1 MNYNLPQN
9 YETFLIGEI
18 ELKKI
23 IKNLPLKTQK
33 YISTIGYLDEYDE
46 NSDKG
51 KISYKNENLNV
62 NFSRTVNRIKL
73 YNKNEVYMIYGFLQ
87 KNNNVNEDVV
97 LYCNFYRILTNFN
110 YEEFIKF
117 LNQKREIMKMCQEL
131 NDFNLFWYDNTDK
144 KK

>member
-87 KNNNVNEDVV
+87 KNVNEDVV

-144 KK
+144 KI

>member
-1 MNYNLPQN
+1 
-9 YETFLIGEI
+9 
-18 ELKKI
+18 
-23 IKNLPLKTQK
+23 
-33 YISTIGYLDEYDE
+33 
-46 NSDKG
+46 
-51 KISYKNENLNV
+51 
-62 NFSRTVNRIKL
+62 
-73 YNKNEVYMIYGFLQ
+73 MIYGFLQ

>member
-117 LNQKREIMKMCQEL
+117 LNQKREIIKICEEL

>member
-23 IKNLPLKTQK
+23 IKNLPLKSQK

-117 LNQKREIMKMCQEL
+117 LNQKREIMKMCEEL

>member
-23 IKNLPLKTQK
+23 IKNLPLKSQK

>member
-1 MNYNLPQN
+1 MNYNLPQS

-23 IKNLPLKTQK
+23 IKNLPIKTQK

-46 NSDKG
+46 STDKG
-51 KISYKNENLNV
+51 KITYKNENLNV

-87 KNNNVNEDVV
+87 KNNDVNEDIV

-117 LNQKREIMKMCQEL
+117 LNQKRQIMQNCKEL
-131 NDFNLFWYDNTDK
+131 NDFNLFWYDNTEIK
-144 KK
+144 K

>member
-23 IKNLPLKTQK
+23 IKNLPIKTQK

-46 NSDKG
+46 STDKG
-51 KISYKNENLNV
+51 KITYKNENLNV

>member
-23 IKNLPLKTQK
+23 IKNLPLKSQK
-33 YISTIGYLDEYDE
+33 YMSTIGYLDEYDE

>member
-87 KNNNVNEDVV
+87 KNVNDDVV

-117 LNQKREIMKMCQEL
+117 LNQKREIMKMCEEL

>member
-23 IKNLPLKTQK
+23 IKNLPLKSQK

-144 KK
+144 KI

>member
-73 YNKNEVYMIYGFLQ
+73 YNKNEIYIIYDFLQ

-144 KK
+144 KI

>member
-23 IKNLPLKTQK
+23 IKNLPLKSQK

-87 KNNNVNEDVV
+87 KNVNDDVV

-144 KK
+144 KI

>member
-23 IKNLPLKTQK
+23 IKNLPLKSQK

-87 KNNNVNEDVV
+87 KNVNDDVV

-117 LNQKREIMKMCQEL
+117 LNQKREIMKICEEL

>member
-1 MNYNLPQN
+1 MNYNLPQS

-23 IKNLPLKTQK
+23 IKNLPIKTQK

-46 NSDKG
+46 GSDKG
-51 KISYKNENLNV
+51 KITYKNENLNV

-87 KNNNVNEDVV
+87 KNNDVNEDIV

-117 LNQKREIMKMCQEL
+117 LNQKRQIMQNCKEL
-131 NDFNLFWYDNTDK
+131 NDFNLFWYDNTEIK
-144 KK
+144 K

>member
-144 KK
+144 KI

>member
-87 KNNNVNEDVV
+87 KNVNDDVV

-144 KK
+144 KI

>member
-87 KNNNVNEDVV
+87 KNVNDDVV

>member
-1 MNYNLPQN
+1 
-9 YETFLIGEI
+9 
-18 ELKKI
+18 
-23 IKNLPLKTQK
+23 
-33 YISTIGYLDEYDE
+33 
-46 NSDKG
+46 
-51 KISYKNENLNV
+51 
-62 NFSRTVNRIKL
+62 VNRIKL

-117 LNQKREIMKMCQEL
+117 LNQKREIMKMCEEL

>member
-117 LNQKREIMKMCQEL
+117 LNQKREIMKMCEEL

>member
-23 IKNLPLKTQK
+23 IKNLPLKSQK

-51 KISYKNENLNV
+51 KRSYKNENLNV

>member
-1 MNYNLPQN
+1 MNYNLPKN

>member
-23 IKNLPLKTQK
+23 IKNLPLKSQK

-73 YNKNEVYMIYGFLQ
+73 YNKNEVYMLYGFLQ
-87 KNNNVNEDVV
+87 KNVNDDVV

-144 KK
+144 KI

>member
-97 LYCNFYRILTNFN
+97 LYCNFYVET
-110 YEEFIKF
+110 
-117 LNQKREIMKMCQEL
+117 
-131 NDFNLFWYDNTDK
+131 
-144 KK
+144 